1 MCDFLSTC
9 GSENLICN
17 QTTANSCSS
26 TTHSSSRGGQAMQL
40 LHLGYVPQVLEKLD
54 LGLLDSA
61 RLKGRWMSKIEL
73 LKE

>member
-1 MCDFLSTC
+1 
-9 GSENLICN
+9 
-17 QTTANSCSS
+17 
-26 TTHSSSRGGQAMQL
+26 MQL